1 MTVAIAEA
9 SLPIKTHSKLSR
21 RAVNALLSP
30 TLAIAA
36 KAGALKA
43 EGKNV
48 VSFSAGEPD
57 FDTPQNVKDAAI
69 AAITA
74 GQTKYTASSGTP
86 ALKTAIIAKHQRD
99 NGLTYAANQIIV
111 SAGAKHS
118 IYNLMQAILDDGDE
132 VLIPAPY
139 WVSYPEQ
146 VKLADATPVIVP
158 TDERF
163 IATAEQMERYI
174 TPRTKMLVLNSP
186 SNPTG
191 AVYSR
196 EELSAI
202 ADLAVKHNIYVLSD
216 EIYEKVIFDREFV
229 SIASFNDDIYRL
241 TITINGLSKSH
252 SMTGWRVGWA
262 AGDPEI
268 IAAMG
273 RIQDQSTSNTSSIT
287 QAASVEALNGP
298 QDSVETMRLEF
309 ERRRGIIVDGLN
321 AIPGIRCNMPD
332 GAFYVFP
339 DVSALHGK
347 SWSGGEGGEA
357 KTILTSDDFAEYL
370 LSESLVALV
379 PGSGFGADKN
389 VRLSYAT
396 SEAAISDG
404 LARIDAAVRKLG

>member
-1 MTVAIAEA
+1 M
-9 SLPIKTHSKLSR
+9 
-21 RAVNALLSP
+21 
-30 TLAIAA
+30 
-36 KAGALKA
+36 
-43 EGKNV
+43 
-48 VSFSAGEPD
+48 
-57 FDTPQNVKDAAI
+57 AAI
-69 AAITA
+69 AT

-86 ALKTAIIAKHQRD
+86 ALKNAIIAKHQRD

-216 EIYEKVIFDREFV
+216 EIYEKVIFGREFV

-262 AGDPEI
+262 AGDSEI

-298 QDSVETMRLEF
+298 QESVETMRLEF